1 MGQRPRELEEIESR
15 QRKAA
20 ARFVYGLFIAL
31 LVVIVALI
39 GIGLYG
45 YANTIGGGGHP

>member
-20 ARFVYGLFIAL
+20 ARFVYSLFIAL
-31 LVVIVALI
+31 LVVIAALI

-45 YANTIGGGGHP
+45 YANTIGGGHP